1 MPCRVRGPPLPSV
14 VLSCVMDGGLNLC
27 HAVSRR
33 LVLSHLVSPCR
44 FSCLLFLLSSPL
56 LSFLLSSPLL
66 CSVSAVS
73 SHLLSCHIMSVLSSR
88 LISSPLLMMLC
99 VMSSRAFMSCCVMSH
114 CACHESDFTDHAAMT
129 GERDSRAPHKLQ
141 DAAIVGKSVP
151 RPSIKHPVMQS
162 AISGSAISRV
172 CDPCQCGTQAPNG
185 TSV

>member
-1 MPCRVRGPPLPSV
+1 MRSLV
-14 VLSCVMDGGLNLC
+14 VSSCLILSRHVAS
-27 HAVSRR
+27 HVSCFS
-33 LVLSHLVSPCR
+33 SHLLASH
-44 FSCLLFLLSSPL
+44 F
-56 LSFLLSSPLL
+56 SSPLL

-73 SHLLSCHIMSVLSSR
+73 SHLLSRHIMSVLSSR

-129 GERDSRAPHKLQ
+129 GERDSRAPHKLR
-141 DAAIVGKSVP
+141 DGAIVGKSVP

-162 AISGSAISRV
+162 SISGSAISRV